1 MPGRWILTTTSSP
14 LCRVAKCTWAIEAEA
29 IGVSS
34 NFANSSAGSA
44 PSSSMNS
51 LCTSSGSAGG
61 TESSR
66 LRNSRDSGSPNA
78 PGLEAMIWPNLT

>member
-14 LCRVAKCTWAIEAEA
+14 VCRVAKCTWAMEAEA
-29 IGVSS
+29 NGSS
-34 NFANSSAGSA
+34 SKLANSSDGSP
-44 PSSSMNS
+44 PSSSLSS
-51 LCTSSGSAGG
+51 LCTSSVSAGG

-66 LRNSRDSGSPNA
+66 PRNWRDICSPNA